1 MRNFKKHFKINYI
14 YTLMELDVINYEI
27 DSEAQ
32 REIEKAVE
40 KFFTK
45 AEPDVVLIF
54 DKAGRI
60 LAYKGKNISDTYSE
74 FISSILSALFF
85 ASEELTSILDKS
97 DEMKDVFYET
107 KNRVFL
113 MAKLEK
119 DFLVGVISR
128 KNLSLGSIRLFF
140 NYLVS
145 DLNSALKNLKEVEKR
160 SLKISKE
167 ELKKKL
173 DEILGS

>member
-1 MRNFKKHFKINYI
+1 
-14 YTLMELDVINYEI
+14 MELDLISYEL
-27 DSEAQ
+27 DEKTK
-32 REIEKAVE
+32 EGIEKVVE

-45 AEPDVVLIF
+45 AEPDLVLIF

-60 LAYKGKNISDTYSE
+60 LACKGMDISDTYSE

-85 ASEELTSILDKS
+85 ASEELTSMLDKN

-113 MAKLEK
+113 MARLEK
-119 DFLVGVISR
+119 DFLIGVISR

-140 NYLVS
+140 NHLVS
-145 DLNSALKNLKEVEKR
+145 DLNAVLKNLKEVEKK

-173 DEILGS
+173 DQILGS